1 MRIFK
6 YILFGW
12 KLPVEES
19 PDSVEVVQ
27 LLTETA
33 ATAGS
38 WRTTLLTTGFITG
51 HDSGSIKVVASSS
64 RARLIV
70 VDGLEVLTMR
80 N

>member
-6 YILFGW
+6 YILVGW

-19 PDSVEVVQ
+19 SASVQVVR

-38 WRTTLLTTGFITG
+38 WRTTLLTTGFRTG
-51 HDSGSIKVVASSS
+51 RDSTSIKPVASSS